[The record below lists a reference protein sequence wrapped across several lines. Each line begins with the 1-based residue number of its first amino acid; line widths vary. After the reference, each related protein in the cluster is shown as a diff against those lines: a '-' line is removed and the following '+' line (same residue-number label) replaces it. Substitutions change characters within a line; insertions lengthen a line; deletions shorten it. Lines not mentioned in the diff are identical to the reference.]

1 MPEQSGIIQ
10 FKSGLKSSYT
20 SLPSKDTNTI
30 YFCTD
35 TGEIFVG
42 DTPFSPQVIKGD
54 TSETPELA
62 NTVLDVA
69 ALNEAM
75 QSNLDACVQE
85 IHTLT
90 DNQLVPKSTSLSDNT
105 YATVKSGSWVA
116 QSMSGTDYSTNR
128 LRGISIL
135 DTSLGLDV
143 SDVPEGC
150 FAAILSL

>member
-42 DTPFSPQVIKGD
+42 DTPFSPEIVKEVEGD
-54 TSETPELA
+54 VPENT
-62 NTVLDVA
+62 NTVLNVE
-69 ALNEAM
+69 ALGQAM
-75 QSNLDACVQE
+75 QSNFNACVE
-85 IHTLT
+85 ETNNITK
-90 DNQLVPKSTSLSDNT
+90 NRLVPSATGLADNT
-105 YATVKSGSWVA
+105 YATVKSQAWVA
-116 QSMSGTDYSTNR
+116 QPMSGTDYSTNR

-135 DTSLGLDV
+135 NTASEAN
-143 SDVPEGC
+143 SAEIPEGC